1 MYSAMLRCV
10 AEVISPD
17 VSGDRNVFTLKIK
30 LANTSFVTS
39 GKRIQRVD
47 VNFPESLKLQQ
58 YCCENIKCRM
68 VDTDITNPQTVF
80 FSSS

>member
-1 MYSAMLRCV
+1 MSSTMLRCV
-10 AEVISPD
+10 AEVIIPD

-39 GKRIQRVD
+39 GKKNSKSRR
-47 VNFPESLKLQQ
+47 NFPESLKLQQ

-68 VDTDITNPQTVF
+68 VDTDITNPPTVF